1 MDQRVARV
9 MGRVN
14 TMYEKTPEWEQLPER
29 TITWD
34 QALSMMKKGNI
45 QILEAEDTIRQ
56 AERDSLSVYTDMI
69 PGLSYYSYITRSV
82 SQLTEPIDSD
92 EMSTTINMT
101 FSMPGLTQIPY
112 RVYSAKVRTISAIKA
127 KEGRYQEAVS
137 QLYRKVREREVEI
150 KKRQLADAT
159 PENEKQNLQQ
169 EKLKWGDTD
178 RQYWRDVSRLI
189 GDRSARWNILPESM
203 PHIKWEDYE
212 KKLDKLSELVVC
224 QFAMRLERARMAQYS
239 VALEY
244 LPTINTSIYSPSLFS
259 STGGTYQGTFLDKDD
274 TRLNLSIS
282 YRLDTELYTWDTYQ
296 QSKERYE
303 REKLKVADE
312 LIDHRTRV
320 QKLRASMKEY
330 NNWRS
335 FMIKSLAYVRAQ
347 SPTTAD
353 ELIERS
359 KRILSMENELLDQE
373 KSAIESEA
381 AMVLEYG
388 MP

>member
-1 MDQRVARV
+1 